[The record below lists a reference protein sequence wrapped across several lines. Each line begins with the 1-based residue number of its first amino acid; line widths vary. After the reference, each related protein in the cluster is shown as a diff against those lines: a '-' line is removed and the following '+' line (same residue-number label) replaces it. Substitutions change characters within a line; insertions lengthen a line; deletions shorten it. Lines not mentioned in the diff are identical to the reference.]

1 MLFLSR
7 LVVSIEFAVQ
17 ETLLMRM
24 LPDGLRGRVFT
35 TDRAAEIFVMSLS
48 MIVAG
53 WSLRFISART
63 LTVISGLLS
72 ASPGVLWLILF
83 AMRRLSLPQSTESAD
98 DEVEEKK
105 AVLVSAS

>member
-1 MLFLSR
+1 
-7 LVVSIEFAVQ
+7 
-17 ETLLMRM
+17 LMRM

-35 TDRAAEIFVMSLS
+35 TDRAAEVFVMSLS

-53 WSLRFISART
+53 WSLRLISPRT

-72 ASPGVLWLILF
+72 ASPGVLWLALF
-83 AMRRLSLPQSTESAD
+83 AMRKLSLPQSAESTG
-98 DEVEEKK
+98 DELEEKK